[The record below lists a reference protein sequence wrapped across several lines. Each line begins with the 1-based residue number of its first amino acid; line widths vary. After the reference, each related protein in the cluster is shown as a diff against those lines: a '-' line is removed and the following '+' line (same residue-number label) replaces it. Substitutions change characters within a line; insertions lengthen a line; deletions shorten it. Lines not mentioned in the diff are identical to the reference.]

1 VTDALTVIDPPRAAI
16 ATPSLVFTD
25 EQVDLIKRTVAVG
38 ATNDE
43 LKLFLHQCQRTGLDP
58 FARQIYCIKRGGKM
72 SIQVSIDGFRL
83 IAERAGDYAGQQGPF
98 WCGLEGEWV
107 EAWLKNEPPAAC
119 KVGVMRKGFEQP
131 LWGVATWRE
140 YAQPSSPMW
149 SKMPA
154 LMLSKCAESLA
165 LRKAFPQE
173 LSGLYTTDEMDQATP
188 VSDTG
193 LPPYAA
199 NKIAKDQQREDNA
212 RIAASLPPP
221 APVINKA
228 QQKQLFD
235 CAEVTGWRKEDVQ
248 RLLAFHG
255 FAKSSEVTV
264 DKLTVLLDAL
274 KNGDVIPPAPEVGV
288 VAPDNMLQI

>member
-1 VTDALTVIDPPRAAI
+1 MTDALAVIERT
-16 ATPSLVFTD
+16 ATPALIFTD

-83 IAERAGDYAGQQGPF
+83 IAERAGDYAGQLGPF
-98 WCGLEGEWV
+98 WCGPEAEWV
-107 EAWLKNEPPAAC
+107 DAWLLDKPPAAC

-140 YAQPSSPMW
+140 YAQASSPMW
-149 SKMPA
+149 TKMPA

-173 LSGLYTTDEMDQATP
+173 LSGLYTTDEMDQATAG
-188 VSDTG
+188 DTG
-193 LPPYAA
+193 MAPYAA
-199 NKIAKDQQREDNA
+199 NKIAKDQQREDTA
-212 RIAASLPPP
+212 RIAASQPPP
-221 APVINKA
+221 APVISKE
-228 QQKQLFD
+228 QQ
-235 CAEVTGWRKEDVQ
+235 AELLAAADKYSWRIDDMK

-255 FAKSSEVTV
+255 FEKSTKVTV
-264 DKLTVLLDAL
+264 DKLPLILDAL
-274 KNGDVIPPAPEVGV
+274 KNGDVVAVTPQVGV
-288 VAPDNMLQI
+288 VAPDNALAI